1 MNLISIFS
9 LLFQVS
15 LYKFVR
21 LAGDLLPAPLF
32 VPYIEMLCGLSNS
45 PQAAHHCFNLLKS
58 TANGPLSWD
67 HFFASV
73 KQYYMDLR
81 QDGANTGDTFNWYLI
96 FFPCLFSSVQS
107 QHRYSLHHWRIC
119 FCLFYDQTKSWLKKN
134 PCFFHGDLLIKLMA
148 IDLCSSCSWMMCIFL
163 VHNAMYI
170 ICKLKSHLQFIAYF
184 FFISQF
190 LAESFL

>member
-1 MNLISIFS
+1 MSLISIFS

-67 HFFASV
+67 HFFVSV

-81 QDGANTGDTFNWYLI
+81 QDGANTGDTLI
-96 FFPCLFSSVQS
+96 YDFFSLSLFISTEPTQVFTSP
-107 QHRYSLHHWRIC
+107 LKD
-119 FCLFYDQTKSWLKKN
+119 LFWSFLWSNQILVEKN
-134 PCFFHGDLLIKLMA
+134 PCFFYGDLLIMLVA
-148 IDLCSSCSWMMCIFL
+148 IDLYSSCYWMMCIFL

-184 FFISQF
+184 FFISLF

>member
-1 MNLISIFS
+1 MSLISIFS

-81 QDGANTGDTFNWYLI
+81 QDGANTGYTLI
-96 FFPCLFSSVQS
+96 SDYFFPVSFHQYKANTGIHFTIEGFVFV
-107 QHRYSLHHWRIC
+107 C
-119 FCLFYDQTKSWLKKN
+119 FM
-134 PCFFHGDLLIKLMA
+134 IKPNLG
-148 IDLCSSCSWMMCIFL
+148 
-163 VHNAMYI
+163 
-170 ICKLKSHLQFIAYF
+170 
-184 FFISQF
+184 
-190 LAESFL
+190 

>member
-81 QDGANTGDTFNWYLI
+81 QDGANTGDTLI
-96 FFPCLFSSVQS
+96 YDFFSLSLFISTEPTQVFTSP
-107 QHRYSLHHWRIC
+107 LKD
-119 FCLFYDQTKSWLKKN
+119 LFWSFLWSNQILVEKN
-134 PCFFHGDLLIKLMA
+134 PCFFYGDLLIMLVA
-148 IDLCSSCSWMMCIFL
+148 IDLYSSCYWMMCIFL

-170 ICKLKSHLQFIAYF
+170 ICKLKSHLQLIAYF
-184 FFISQF
+184 FFISLF

>member
-1 MNLISIFS
+1 MSLISIFS

-81 QDGANTGDTFNWYLI
+81 QDGANTGDTLI
-96 FFPCLFSSVQS
+96 SDYFFPVSFHQYRANTDIHFTIEGFVFVFFMIKPNLGWKKILAF
-107 QHRYSLHHWRIC
+107 
-119 FCLFYDQTKSWLKKN
+119 FY
-134 PCFFHGDLLIKLMA
+134 GDLLIMLVA
-148 IDLCSSCSWMMCIFL
+148 IDLYSSCYWMMCIFL

-170 ICKLKSHLQFIAYF
+170 ICKLKSHLQFIAYL
-184 FFISQF
+184 FFISLF

>member
-1 MNLISIFS
+1 MSLISIFS

-81 QDGANTGDTFNWYLI
+81 QDGANTGDTLI
-96 FFPCLFSSVQS
+96 YDFFSLSLFISTEPTQVFTSP
-107 QHRYSLHHWRIC
+107 LKD
-119 FCLFYDQTKSWLKKN
+119 LFWSFLWSNQILVEKN
-134 PCFFHGDLLIKLMA
+134 PCFFYGDLLIMLVA
-148 IDLCSSCSWMMCIFL
+148 IDLYSSCYWMMCIFL

-184 FFISQF
+184 FFISLF

>member
-1 MNLISIFS
+1 MSLISIFS

-107 QHRYSLHHWRIC
+107 QHRYSLHHWKIC
-119 FCLFYDQTKSWLKKN
+119 FCLIYDQTKSWLKKKSLL
-134 PCFFHGDLLIKLMA
+134 FGGDLLIMLMA
-148 IDLCSSCSWMMCIFL
+148 TDLCSSCYRMMCIFL

-184 FFISQF
+184 FFISLF

>member
-81 QDGANTGDTFNWYLI
+81 QDGANTGDTLI
-96 FFPCLFSSVQS
+96 SDFFSLSLFISTEPTQVFTSPLKDLFLFVLWSNQILVGKKSLLFSWWSPDKVNGYRLVQ
-107 QHRYSLHHWRIC
+107 
-119 FCLFYDQTKSWLKKN
+119 
-134 PCFFHGDLLIKLMA
+134 
-148 IDLCSSCSWMMCIFL
+148 
-163 VHNAMYI
+163 
-170 ICKLKSHLQFIAYF
+170 
-184 FFISQF
+184 
-190 LAESFL
+190 

>member
-1 MNLISIFS
+1 MSLISIFS

-81 QDGANTGDTFNWYLI
+81 QDGANTGDTLI
-96 FFPCLFSSVQS
+96 SDYFFPVSFHWYRANTDILFTIEGFV
-107 QHRYSLHHWRIC
+107 
-119 FCLFYDQTKSWLKKN
+119 FVFFYDQTKSWLKKILA
-134 PCFFHGDLLIKLMA
+134 FFM
-148 IDLCSSCSWMMCIFL
+148 
-163 VHNAMYI
+163 V
-170 ICKLKSHLQFIAYF
+170 
-184 FFISQF
+184 IS
-190 LAESFL
+190 

>member
-81 QDGANTGDTFNWYLI
+81 QDGANTGDTLI
-96 FFPCLFSSVQS
+96 YDFFFPVSFHQYRANTGIHFTIEGFVLV
-107 QHRYSLHHWRIC
+107 
-119 FCLFYDQTKSWLKKN
+119 
-134 PCFFHGDLLIKLMA
+134 FFMIKPNLG
-148 IDLCSSCSWMMCIFL
+148 
-163 VHNAMYI
+163 
-170 ICKLKSHLQFIAYF
+170 
-184 FFISQF
+184 
-190 LAESFL
+190 

>member
-81 QDGANTGDTFNWYLI
+81 QDGANTGDTLI
-96 FFPCLFSSVQS
+96 
-107 QHRYSLHHWRIC
+107 
-119 FCLFYDQTKSWLKKN
+119 YD
-134 PCFFHGDLLIKLMA
+134 
-148 IDLCSSCSWMMCIFL
+148 
-163 VHNAMYI
+163 
-170 ICKLKSHLQFIAYF
+170 F
-184 FFISQF
+184 FFSLSLFISTEPTQVFTSPLKDLF
-190 LAESFL
+190 LFVLWSNQILVEKKSLLFWWWSPGKVNGYRLVQ

>member
-1 MNLISIFS
+1 MSLISIFS

-45 PQAAHHCFNLLKS
+45 PQAAHHCFNLLRS

-81 QDGANTGDTFNWYLI
+81 QDGANTGDTLI
-96 FFPCLFSSVQS
+96 S
-107 QHRYSLHHWRIC
+107 
-119 FCLFYDQTKSWLKKN
+119 
-134 PCFFHGDLLIKLMA
+134 
-148 IDLCSSCSWMMCIFL
+148 
-163 VHNAMYI
+163 
-170 ICKLKSHLQFIAYF
+170 AYF
-184 FFISQF
+184 FPV
-190 LAESFL
+190 SFHQYRANTGIHFTIEGFVFVCFMIKPNLG

>member
-81 QDGANTGDTFNWYLI
+81 QDGANTGDTLI
-96 FFPCLFSSVQS
+96 SDFYSLSLFISTEPTQVFTSPLKDLFLFVLWSNQILVEKKSLLFSWWSPDKVNGYRLVQ
-107 QHRYSLHHWRIC
+107 
-119 FCLFYDQTKSWLKKN
+119 
-134 PCFFHGDLLIKLMA
+134 
-148 IDLCSSCSWMMCIFL
+148 
-163 VHNAMYI
+163 
-170 ICKLKSHLQFIAYF
+170 
-184 FFISQF
+184 
-190 LAESFL
+190 

>member
-81 QDGANTGDTFNWYLI
+81 QDGANTGDTLI
-96 FFPCLFSSVQS
+96 YDFFSLSLFISTEPTQVFTSP
-107 QHRYSLHHWRIC
+107 LKD
-119 FCLFYDQTKSWLKKN
+119 LFWSFLWSNQILVEKN
-134 PCFFHGDLLIKLMA
+134 PCFFYGDLLIMLVA
-148 IDLCSSCSWMMCIFL
+148 IDLYSSCYWMMCIFL

-184 FFISQF
+184 FFISLF